1 MKKAFYQSIFITL
14 ISVFLN
20 FGFKIF
26 VARVIDKEI
35 LALYFTAIDI
45 FTITLIIF
53 VGFRSSMV
61 VSFAKFKDDRAILN
75 IFRVVIVIAAL
86 LSWSFVI
93 PYLKHTIGIDINY
106 WYLVATVLALAT
118 YTYLGNQIA
127 MYRLYPIIN
136 SVTFLEPIFLIAWFV
151 IAFYLSGVQG
161 IKPLFIATIMS
172 SLSLSLFI
180 YFMRSKD
187 IKTVPFSKVDLT
199 QNMKTFMK
207 NSAISTIEFGSGIM
221 MMYLSVVFMLEY
233 FSKDELGDFQVVSKP
248 IFMYMIMLF
257 VFPIFR
263 FVLPELS
270 KLLAD
275 NRLDD
280 VRGLKNWILRY
291 ALIVSALFIVIS
303 VLYARDIIATMFDYS
318 YHNAY
323 IMIVHLSF
331 FFIFVIL
338 NAYQIAFIKAS
349 GDFMSALL
357 IRLSGLVALVVIF
370 YGIYYLYEKSVIAV
384 ILALI
389 GGYVMMFGI
398 SFFVERRI
406 LKKLS
411 E

>member
-1 MKKAFYQSIFITL
+1 
-14 ISVFLN
+14 
-20 FGFKIF
+20 
-26 VARVIDKEI
+26 
-35 LALYFTAIDI
+35 
-45 FTITLIIF
+45 
-53 VGFRSSMV
+53 
-61 VSFAKFKDDRAILN
+61 
-75 IFRVVIVIAAL
+75 
-86 LSWSFVI
+86 
-93 PYLKHTIGIDINY
+93 
-106 WYLVATVLALAT
+106 
-118 YTYLGNQIA
+118 
-127 MYRLYPIIN
+127 
-136 SVTFLEPIFLIAWFV
+136 
-151 IAFYLSGVQG
+151 
-161 IKPLFIATIMS
+161 
-172 SLSLSLFI
+172 
-180 YFMRSKD
+180 
-187 IKTVPFSKVDLT
+187 
-199 QNMKTFMK
+199 
-207 NSAISTIEFGSGIM
+207 M